1 MKSMKTIAPGCQ
13 SFFILMYTKNTGT
26 EQAFGWNKWGKM
38 TDINILYF
46 FPSIANTV
54 SESLLQY

>member
-1 MKSMKTIAPGCQ
+1 
-13 SFFILMYTKNTGT
+13 MYTKNTGT